1 MADGTWRGC
10 VELGRDPV
18 SGKRLRKYVRGR
30 TKGEANRK
38 IRELRDQVRGGEV
51 TARTRQQLTVAEWLD
66 QWLSGPAKLRLGE
79 DMQRRYAQIVRDH
92 INPTLGRV
100 PLNKLSPEQVEQLY
114 AQLAAKGLSQRS
126 VVFVHRVL
134 GRAVKVANQRGYVT
148 RNVVRLVELETP
160 HGRSGV
166 ALKPEEARAVLQAS
180 LGQRDH
186 ARWLIALCL
195 GARQSETLGMRWQD
209 LDLEEGV
216 WRVRAQLRRRPW
228 QHGCDPQ
235 ARCGQ
240 PPHRCPQRIGG
251 GRYLKERTKTAAGER
266 VVPLPPFVVT
276 ALLEHRLE
284 QQREQDR
291 AAELWVPTI
300 DDLVFTTPTGTPVD
314 HRNDYQRWK
323 ALLAQASVRD
333 VRLHDARHTTITLL
347 AQAGVARGTIAM
359 IVGHDDPAFTE
370 RVYTHIDLDAARD
383 ATRALESIFA
393 R

>member
-1 MADGTWRGC
+1 MARGRYGDGAVYQTADGTWRGC
-10 VELGRDPV
+10 VELGRDPA
-18 SGKRLRKYVRGR
+18 SGKRLRKYVSGR

-79 DMQRRYAQIVRDH
+79 DMQRRYAQIIRDH
-92 INPTLGRV
+92 INPTLGRI
-100 PLNKLSPEQVEQLY
+100 PLNRLTPEQVEQLY

-134 GRAVKVANQRGYVT
+134 SRAIKVANQRGYVA

-166 ALKPEEARAVLQAS
+166 ALKPDEARAVLNAS
-180 LGQRDH
+180 RGERDR

-209 LDLEEGV
+209 LDLNEGV

-235 ARCGQ
+235 NPCGQ
-240 PPHRCPQRIGG
+240 APQRCP
-251 GRYLKERTKTAAGER
+251 
-266 VVPLPPFVVT
+266 
-276 ALLEHRLE
+276 RLS
-284 QQREQDR
+284 
-291 AAELWVPTI
+291 P
-300 DDLVFTTPTGTPVD
+300 
-314 HRNDYQRWK
+314 
-323 ALLAQASVRD
+323 
-333 VRLHDARHTTITLL
+333 
-347 AQAGVARGTIAM
+347 
-359 IVGHDDPAFTE
+359 
-370 RVYTHIDLDAARD
+370 
-383 ATRALESIFA
+383 
-393 R
+393 